1 MKQRRLPSYAVKAYD
16 ILREAATQID
26 DKHQEIAPEA
36 ARSALEDTDEE
47 FTTGDIDHTLDL
59 LYNRGEIY
67 HVDDQ
72 IRFTD
77 PEEFDRQYH
86 DDDKENRDG

>member
-1 MKQRRLPSYAVKAYD
+1 MKRRRLPSYAVEAYD

-26 DKHQEIAPEA
+26 DKHQEISPET
-36 ARSALEDTDEE
+36 ARSALEDADEE
-47 FTTGDIDHTLDL
+47 FTTGGIDHTLDF

-67 HVDDQ
+67 YVDDQ

-77 PEEFDRQYH
+77 PEEFDHKYH
-86 DDDKENRDG
+86 DGDE